1 MLEPLRNPAN
11 WDNFRKAAVLVLIIW
26 AAASVLFGIIYFFIL
41 GGRSPAPA
49 NIFRALILLVPFIAI
64 APVARPTGS
73 NSRTRRH
80 LQSGGKRRR
89 IGRNDPLGTFGAEEG
104 LDAHAQHWAKDV
116 QEVVAAQSP
125 TEMAR
130 LERGDRFLDPSVNAI
145 DRTDGT
151 KRQER

>member
-1 MLEPLRNPAN
+1 MTRLER
-11 WDNFRKAAVLVLIIW
+11 
-26 AAASVLFGIIYFFIL
+26 
-41 GGRSPAPA
+41 
-49 NIFRALILLVPFIAI
+49 
-64 APVARPTGS
+64 
-73 NSRTRRH
+73 
-80 LQSGGKRRR
+80 
-89 IGRNDPLGTFGAEEG
+89 FGAEEG